1 MILGASSFA
10 GSFSQIASEVESVE
24 LYIPKMGL
32 YTGSLLRQ
40 DLLAGIID
48 DLSTVDLYTSLHAPY
63 FAASPTYPQ
72 DVLVDTANMDASAF
86 RLIRESIEIAGR
98 LGSRAVVLHPGR
110 VNGDREKAFGAMV
123 RNLGILAQDAEE
135 HNVML
140 GLENKEGTDQGNLCI
155 EAEELIRA
163 VEEVNSDNLGITFD
177 IGHANLTCGGNMLK
191 LREFAGKIARHVV
204 HVHVHDNRG
213 IWLEQYDGDE
223 HLAPGDGIIDY
234 SVLSELTAYR
244 GIFNMEVFSMEDIVK
259 GKGTILNAVRIP

>member
-32 YTGSLLRQ
+32 YINSVLRQ

-63 FAASPTYPQ
+63 FAASSTYPQ

-86 RLIRESIEIAGR
+86 RLIRESMEIAAR

-110 VNGDREKAFGAMV
+110 INGDHEKAFTAMV
-123 RNLGILAQDAEE
+123 SNLKMLADDAEE
-135 HNVML
+135 RGVML
-140 GLENKEGTDQGNLCI
+140 GLENKEGTDPNNLCI
-155 EAEELIRA
+155 HAEELIRA
-163 VEEVNSDNLGITFD
+163 VEEVNSDNLGVTFD
-177 IGHANLTCGGNMLK
+177 IGHANLTCGGNMVK
-191 LREFAGKIARHVV
+191 LREFALKIAPYVV

-223 HLAPGDGIIDY
+223 HMAPGDGIIDY
-234 SVLSELTAYR
+234 SVLSELTGYK
-244 GIFNMEVFSMEDIVK
+244 GIYNMEVFSMEDVVK
-259 GKGTILNAVRIP
+259 GKRTILSAVRIP